1 MELYIALGTALGTAL
16 ANALGFE
23 LGKKLGAPLGSRLG
37 TELRAALGERTW
49 LETRIR
55 NRYSTTD
62 RTRDS
67 GSLSL
72 FVDGLIA
79 LYNLIGIDSFIYSS
93 THPFA
98 RILTIAF
105 GLTVLCVLCCVK

>member
-79 LYNLIGIDSFIYSS
+79 LYKFIGIDLFIHSS
-93 THPFA
+93 ICPYYNSP
-98 RILTIAF
+98 ILF
-105 GLTVLCVLCCVK
+105 